1 MSDEAKKQE
10 LGDALK
16 GVLMDFLKGVKG
28 ADMKDLEEYA
38 RQVAT
43 DAMEVAS
50 HGHSRVPQEL
60 LAHMLIIA
68 EIARIRMTA
77 KVKEQ
82 LVAAIQS
89 AVGILVKVL

>member
-1 MSDEAKKQE
+1 MADESKKQE

-16 GVLMDFLKGVKG
+16 GVLMDFLNGVKG

-38 RQVAT
+38 RQVAA
-43 DAMEVAS
+43 DAIDVAS
-50 HGHSRVPQEL
+50 CGHSRVPQEL
-60 LAHMLIIA
+60 LAHMLMIA
-68 EIARIRMTA
+68 EVARIRMTA

-82 LVAAIQS
+82 LVAALQS